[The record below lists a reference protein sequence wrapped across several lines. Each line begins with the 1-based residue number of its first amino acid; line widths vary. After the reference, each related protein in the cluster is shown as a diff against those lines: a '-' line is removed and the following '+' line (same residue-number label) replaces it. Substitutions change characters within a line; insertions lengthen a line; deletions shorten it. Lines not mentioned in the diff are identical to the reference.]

1 MTSLQLRNSGGE
13 LIDNAVGP
21 LLMTVE
27 GTTISVR
34 MTSIRCGI
42 LLNRSDSHLGIGNV
56 DIHLRESIRGSLYHA
71 NRLLKLQTDRASA
84 ILIHTV
90 DALVKLDQSVIDR
103 RVIRSKRSSIVS

>member
-1 MTSLQLRNSGGE
+1 M
-13 LIDNAVGP
+13 I
-21 LLMTVE
+21 VE
-27 GTTISVR
+27 GTTLLSPNDFDSV
-34 MTSIRCGI
+34 SGI